1 MFLTKDMM
9 SIFEENKPYE
19 KRVGF
24 SNDSFAIGMTIAQC
38 VLLEDLSII
47 YEIGKEKTRII
58 EERHSSIIDKL
69 LKIKYYPLKL
79 IMIIVGMI
87 QL

>member
-1 MFLTKDMM
+1 
-9 SIFEENKPYE
+9 
-19 KRVGF
+19 
-24 SNDSFAIGMTIAQC
+24 MTIAEC
-38 VLLEDLSII
+38 ILLEDLSII
-47 YEIGKEKTRII
+47 YEMGREKTKLL
-58 EERHSSIIDKL
+58 EDKHNCIIDKL